1 MALIKNDG
9 NMGVGIYVAHTHEVH
24 TCYDPSGFT
33 YPCWYDLGNSG
44 GVIKVHATRYSEA
57 DRIENAPEKPIYAS
71 VVSPNS
77 GDLIDYCEIGPH
89 DLVVFDG
96 NKIAVDNGYT
106 GSTEPRQGW

>member
-9 NMGVGIYVAHTHEVH
+9 NMGVNIYIYHTHEA
-24 TCYDPSGFT
+24 YDNYVDPV
-33 YPCWYDLGNSG
+33 PCWDDLGNAG
-44 GVIKVHATRYSEA
+44 GVIKTHATRYSEA
-57 DRIENAPEKPIYAS
+57 DRIANSPKKPVYAS

-96 NKIAVDNGYT
+96 SKIAVDNGYT
-106 GSTEPRQGW
+106 GSTDPRQGW